1 MTITG
6 RQIRQAR
13 TLLGLTP
20 SILAQKT
27 KVVTTTTVKRAE
39 ADDQRPPIAEAHMK
53 AIRHTLEQLGVEFTQ
68 EGPRL
73 RTGDGLG
80 PGVIL

>member
-1 MTITG
+1 MLTG

-20 SILAQKT
+20 SVLAQKT

-39 ADDQRPPIAEAHMK
+39 ADDQRPPIAEAHMR
-53 AIRHTLEQLGVEFTQ
+53 AIQQTLEALGVEF
-68 EGPRL
+68 EPDRVRL
-73 RTGDGLG
+73 RAKAVGTSEVA
-80 PGVIL
+80 P